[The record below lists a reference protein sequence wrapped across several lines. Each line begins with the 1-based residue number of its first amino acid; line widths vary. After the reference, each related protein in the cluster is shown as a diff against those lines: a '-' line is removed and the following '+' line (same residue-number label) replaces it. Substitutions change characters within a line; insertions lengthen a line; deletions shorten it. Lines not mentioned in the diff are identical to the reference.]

1 MFWMHNQNFIYTF
14 DIVLNMLDNLY
25 FISNVFESYCKQ
37 LSYRNHKVSLT
48 IKKRHVISSW
58 WQAIFTPVISTY
70 IKREKS
76 ITQPATPY
84 TWTYITGHLRIRK
97 PIYRRDQF
105 MLCVFLHI
113 QELLSFIQRYPMLT
127 PVGHYVGTYINLRRD
142 LQSRTRIV

>member
-14 DIVLNMLDNLY
+14 DIILKMLDNLY
-25 FISNVFESYCKQ
+25 FIYNVFESYCKQ

-84 TWTYITGHLRIRK
+84 TWTYNWAFTYSKTYLSQR
-97 PIYRRDQF
+97 PIYV
-105 MLCVFLHI
+105 MCVFAYTGT
-113 QELLSFIQRYPMLT
+113 SFFYPKVSHVDT
-127 PVGHYVGTYINLRRD
+127 CGTLRRN
-142 LQSRTRIV
+142 IHI